1 MPGDDDLFE
10 RINALSHEEETL
22 YAKAGDG
29 SGLDGADLARLDEI
43 KVQLDQ
49 VYDLLHQRQG
59 RRDAGRD
66 PGEASL
72 RPAELVEDY
81 EQ

>member
-1 MPGDDDLFE
+1 MSDDADVFA
-10 RINALSHEEETL
+10 RINALSREEEAL

-29 SGLDGADLARLDEI
+29 SGLDGADVARLEEI
-43 KVQLDQ
+43 RVQLDQ

-59 RRDAGRD
+59 RRDAGED
-66 PGEASL
+66 PREAEL
-72 RPAELVEDY
+72 RPADVVEGY

>member
-1 MPGDDDLFE
+1 MAGDTDLFD
-10 RINALSHEEETL
+10 RINDLSREEEAL

-29 SGLDGADLARLDEI
+29 SGLDGADVERLKEI

-59 RRDAGRD
+59 RRDAGENPDDAQVR
-66 PGEASL
+66 
-72 RPAELVEDY
+72 RPDVVEGY
-81 EQ
+81 QQ

>member
-1 MPGDDDLFE
+1 MAGDEDLFA
-10 RINALSHEEETL
+10 RINDLSREEEML

-29 SGLDGADLARLDEI
+29 SGLDGPEVARLAEI

-59 RRDAGRD
+59 RRDAGED
-66 PGEASL
+66 PAS
-72 RPAELVEDY
+72 AELRSPEVVEDY
-81 EQ
+81 KQ

>member
-1 MPGDDDLFE
+1 MTADEDLFD
-10 RINALSHEEETL
+10 RINALSHEEEAL

-29 SGLDGADLARLDEI
+29 SGLDGGDVARLEQI

-59 RRDAGRD
+59 RRDAGQD
-66 PGEASL
+66 PSAASE
-72 RPAELVEDY
+72 RPVDIVEHY
-81 EQ
+81 QQ

>member
-1 MPGDDDLFE
+1 MAGDTDLFD
-10 RINALSHEEETL
+10 RINDLSREEETL

-29 SGLDGADLARLDEI
+29 SGLDGAAVERLKEI

-59 RRDAGRD
+59 RRDAGED
-66 PGEASL
+66 PASAEL
-72 RPAELVEDY
+72 RPEAIVEHY

>member
-1 MPGDDDLFE
+1 MAGDDDLFA
-10 RINALSHEEETL
+10 RINELSREEEAL

-29 SGLDGADLARLDEI
+29 TGLDGPDIERLDEI

-59 RRDAGRD
+59 RRDAGQD
-66 PGEASL
+66 PRQAEL
-72 RPAELVEDY
+72 RPADIVEDY
-81 EQ
+81 KQ